1 MALPS
6 MTTRRSSVG
15 VAAMNGIVYAVGG
28 YDGQSRQ
35 CLNTVELYD
44 SRANRWRSGEPLLE
58 VRSGAGV
65 AIYRDRVITV
75 GGHDGPLV
83 RSSVEMLGD
92 DGWMLL
98 PEMSV
103 CRRNAAIVVANAN
116 F

>member
-1 MALPS
+1 

-44 SRANRWRSGEPLLE
+44 SRANRWRSGESLLE

-65 AIYRDRVITV
+65 AIYRDRVITA

-92 DGWMLL
+92 DGWMFL

-103 CRRNAAIVVANAN
+103 CRRNAAIVVAN
-116 F
+116 